1 MLLQRFHYKVPLGVS
16 VWSPA
21 SPYGSTI
28 PWPSGHVCA
37 SASAE
42 RVFSL
47 AGRIFND
54 YTQNMQ
60 SEKLE
65 ERMWAKVNQH
75 AIKKLQKKVGSAVA
89 GV

>member
-1 MLLQRFHYKVPLGVS
+1 M
-16 VWSPA
+16 SPKRK
-21 SPYGSTI
+21 
-28 PWPSGHVCA
+28 PSKQAQPKKPPKRTKNHRTA
-37 SASAE
+37 
-42 RVFSL
+42 SL

-65 ERMWAKVNQH
+65 ERMWAKVNH
-75 AIKKLQKKVGSAVA
+75 DAIKKLQKKVNNAVA